1 MIGAEGDASDHES
14 LPSLSFPVRASSAA
28 LYALVSQVVGPVL
41 DTYVDQTRR
50 CDAENNLR
58 LICSTSFRER
68 PCAVHQRLV
77 HHTGVGRSASVPLK
91 KSTSD
96 LEDRYRRLKN
106 QYTRLR
112 NLLLE
117 VLAREQ
123 AVTTLS
129 REPDM
134 LVNYMWMGGS
144 SVNR

>member
-1 MIGAEGDASDHES
+1 MIGAEGDASDCGL
-14 LPSLSFPVRASSAA
+14 LPSLSFPVHTSSSA

-41 DTYVDQTRR
+41 DTYVDQARR

-68 PCAVHQRLV
+68 PYTAHQRLV
-77 HHTGVGRSASVPLK
+77 HHTGVGRSASAPLK
-91 KSTSD
+91 RSTFD

-129 REPDM
+129 REPDI
-134 LVNYMWMGGS
+134 LVNYMWMKG
-144 SVNR
+144 VA

>member
-1 MIGAEGDASDHES
+1 MIGAEGDASDCGL
-14 LPSLSFPVRASSAA
+14 LPSLSFPVHASSSA

-41 DTYVDQTRR
+41 DTYVDQARR

-68 PCAVHQRLV
+68 PHTAHQRLV

-91 KSTSD
+91 RSTFD

-129 REPDM
+129 REPDI
-134 LVNYMWMGGS
+134 LVNYMWMKG
-144 SVNR
+144 VA